1 MSAALP
7 AVGGAGTGDVAPFPP
22 GLWTLYFHDPTLDVW
37 TSDSYD
43 VITVIDSWTSL
54 WGTLKMISDDH
65 LLTGMYFLMKDPT
78 PPQWEHSMNS
88 KGGTYQIKVATD
100 HARET
105 FEVYC
110 AAAIMKAIAVD
121 DKNIIKGVSISSKK
135 GQHNMM
141 HNIIKLWNNDAKT
154 FNKDS
159 DVNILSHITG
169 EIIYFPSAKKRW

>member
-7 AVGGAGTGDVAPFPP
+7 AVGGAGTEDAAPFPS
-22 GLWTLYFHDPTLDVW
+22 GLWTLYFHDPSNESW
-37 TSDSYD
+37 TSDSYN
-43 VITVIDSWTSL
+43 VITVIDSWISL
-54 WGTLKMISDDH
+54 WGTLKMISDEH
-65 LLTGMYFLMKDPT
+65 LLTGMYFLMKDPC

-88 KGGTYQIKVATD
+88 RGGTYQIKVITD
-100 HARET
+100 HARDT

-110 AAAIMKAIAVD
+110 AAAIMKAIAAD

-135 GQHNMM
+135 G

-169 EIIYFPSAKKRW
+169 EILYLPFVKKRW